1 MKDTNEIEKQLKR
14 KADAYIEQKAKE
26 IFAIIEDI
34 ERFLGIEGNSFINYI
49 TDYHEYC
56 RAEKVD
62 RQSFVSY
69 HDRHV
74 TKNKLRDELAE
85 NFKEKLVKK
94 YTTELLTKLDI
105 FE

>member
-1 MKDTNEIEKQLKR
+1 MKDTNEIEKQLER
-14 KADAYIEQKAKE
+14 KADAYLEQKANE
-26 IFAIIEDI
+26 IVAIREDI

-56 RAEKVD
+56 KTEKVD
-62 RQSFVSY
+62 KHRFVGY
-69 HDRHV
+69 HDLHV
-74 TKNKLRDELAE
+74 TENKLRDELAE

>member
-1 MKDTNEIEKQLKR
+1 MKDTNEIEKLLKR

-34 ERFLGIEGNSFINYI
+34 ERFLGIEANSFINYI
-49 TDYHEYC
+49 TDYSEYC
-56 RAEKVD
+56 RTEKVD
-62 RQSFVSY
+62 KPRFVGY